1 MRHTGNHKKII
12 VTLQTQGPADLSDL
26 IRLTRIT
33 RHPSRMRRMMYE
45 LEMWGYVRYRQD
57 GRWGIADA

>member
-1 MRHTGNHKKII
+1 MRHTGNYKKLS

-33 RHPSRMRRMMYE
+33 RHPSRMRRMM
-45 LEMWGYVRYRQD
+45 R
-57 GRWGIADA
+57 